1 MLNVVVYV
9 NYKFGGFGE
18 FWFVFN
24 VMVFMI
30 DIDVIIRWF
39 FFFWFVDFGVYKKV
53 FYG

>member
-1 MLNVVVYV
+1 MIEGLSFYRKVFFIKNMLNVVVYV

-30 DIDVIIRWF
+30 DIDVIIR
-39 FFFWFVDFGVYKKV
+39 
-53 FYG
+53 